1 MVTPLYDENV
11 AVYRYFTADILSNSI
26 IAEIPLKGVS
36 YERAIKGAGN
46 FSGRIPVIDGNAALN
61 LYESTMPGKTALYV
75 VRNDVCVWGGI
86 IWSRS
91 YNAKQRELSLNG
103 SEWTSY
109 FYHRNIW
116 KTYTH
121 DFEATVVVSSG
132 VARVTIENGDYEVPI
147 GSSVRLIF
155 YEVGNFTYNGYYTVL
170 GSPLPTSVDF
180 YVSTPSIPNG
190 TYSLTT
196 LYVRTDAYDYMRQL
210 IDATLADFTNIE
222 FPNDEIEPA
231 TVTRYTLSSK
241 KLDAVGA
248 TMTTT
253 TAHNL
258 IIGQAV
264 TIENVDAVFN
274 GRHEVTS
281 IPSSTSFTYFIEDTH
296 VPLTSIT
303 NVTLSVTNKAYSAGI
318 ATLTTSSSHGLSP
331 GDIID
336 VSGVDST
343 TANETTFNG
352 RFSVLTTPTSATFTF
367 STYAFN
373 SIASAAASGTAVIN
387 RAVAST
393 TYGEFPANSDVG
405 IDYSDV
411 GYADKNLENTTYRG
425 YLLKSVGEEL
435 DAYSDTI
442 DGFEY
447 RVDCDYDPVS
457 GSFTRTL
464 VFIPINFPDPPAAG
478 EVSPLSRFGAD
489 ELVFEFPGNI
499 SDIDVKESAENAAT
513 RFFVVGN
520 IPDLGNDVSQPYAAA
535 SAADL
540 LAAGWPLLD
549 QEETRQEASDEQVL
563 YNHAERYLN
572 EFRPPVADI
581 TITVNGSL
589 NPVVGTYSPGDWC
602 SIIADDEFIRQRLS
616 SDLEVRDT
624 VLVRKIDAIK
634 VTVPDTP
641 SFPEEV
647 SLDLVTE
654 WEVDKRG

>member
-61 LYESTMPGKTALYV
+61 LYESTMPGKTALYI

-91 YNAKQRELSLNG
+91 YNAKQREMTING

-121 DFEATVVVSSG
+121 DFEATVVVSGG
-132 VARVTIENGDYEVPI
+132 VANVTIENGNYEVPV

-155 YEVGNFTYNGYYTVL
+155 YEVGNFAYNGYYTVSD
-170 GSPLPTSVDF
+170 SPLPSDVNF
-180 YVSTPSIPNG
+180 YVPAPSIPNG

-231 TVTRYTLSSK
+231 TVVRYTISNKQL
-241 KLDAVGA
+241 LDNIA
-248 TMTTT
+248 TLVTSTE
-253 TAHNL
+253 HNL
-258 IIGQAV
+258 IVGQAV
-264 TIENVDAVFN
+264 NIENVDSTLN

-281 IPSSTSFTYFIEDTH
+281 IPTSTSFTYSLAAPNI
-296 VPLTSIT
+296 SSAGIS
-303 NVTLSVTNKAYSAGI
+303 NVTLSVTNKAYSGGV
-318 ATLTTSSSHGLSP
+318 ATLTTSTSHGLVP
-331 GDIID
+331 GDVVN

-343 TANETTFNG
+343 TANEITFDG
-352 RFSVLTTPTSATFTF
+352 RFSVLGSPTVNTFTY

-373 SIASAAASGTAVIN
+373 SILPTAVSGTAVID
-387 RAVAST
+387 RAVASS

-405 IDYSDV
+405 LDYSDL
-411 GYADKNLENTTYRG
+411 GYADKNIENATYRG

-435 DAYSDTI
+435 DAYSDTV

-489 ELVFEFPGNI
+489 QLVFEFPGNVN
-499 SDIDVKESAENAAT
+499 DIDVKESAENAAT

-520 IPDLGNDVSQPYAAA
+520 IPDLGDDVSQPYAAA
-535 SAADL
+535 SAIDL

-549 QEETRQEASDEQVL
+549 QEETRQDVSDEQAL
-563 YNHAERYLN
+563 YTHAQRYLN

-581 TITVNGSL
+581 TISVNGSL

-624 VLVRKIDAIK
+624 VIVRKIDSIK